1 MARYQLQSRLNNPL
15 QLQETIAGEKNMRF
29 KFNRELTIL
38 ERRVRWSAM
47 MISFA
52 LIATMISLL
61 VFHPLSFIGYAF
73 FGVAIMLL
81 GNVYFLYAIVRGNRI
96 HTPSGLKQ

>member
-1 MARYQLQSRLNNPL
+1 M
-15 QLQETIAGEKNMRF
+15 TF
-29 KFNRELTIL
+29 KFNSQLPVL
-38 ERRVRWSAM
+38 ERRVRWAAL

-52 LIATMISLL
+52 LIATMVSLL
-61 VFHPLSFIGYAF
+61 VFHPLAFIGYAF

-96 HTPSGLKQ
+96 HTPAGLKH